1 MAAAGG
7 ICPPEWEALLD
18 DLCERFPFA
27 AESHVLCMLTAA
39 QGDAEVVAECLS
51 EYPAARLCQPWILPG
66 EYDACGLWRPASV
79 LEVLDPPAKFHW
91 IQPDIYFDQDAPP
104 SPGRTRSGKAYGTD
118 RVHCLQ
124 PNDTHLAPAEV
135 QLHTQ
140 AVGVGP
146 NGVVRRH
153 VGKGWVPYTDAI
165 AQVWPNAQP
174 RTIDGELRKQRIWS
188 CQ

>member
-66 EYDACGLWRPASV
+66 EYDACGLWRPVS
-79 LEVLDPPAKFHW
+79 EVLDPPAKFHW
-91 IQPDIYFDQDAPP
+91 MQPDIYFDQDAPP
-104 SPGRTRSGKAYGTD
+104 SPGRTRPSH
-118 RVHCLQ
+118 RELQ
-124 PNDTHLAPAEV
+124 PRLIACQCSGGLLFTPLLVLVHPILDIR
-135 QLHTQ
+135 
-140 AVGVGP
+140 
-146 NGVVRRH
+146 VRSR
-153 VGKGWVPYTDAI
+153 
-165 AQVWPNAQP
+165 AQ
-174 RTIDGELRKQRIWS
+174 R
-188 CQ
+188 

>member
-66 EYDACGLWRPASV
+66 KYDACGLWRPEPEV
-79 LEVLDPPAKFHW
+79 LETPAKFDW
-91 IQPDIYFDQDAPP
+91 MQPDIYFDKD
-104 SPGRTRSGKAYGTD
+104 GKKSKFL
-118 RVHCLQ
+118 C
-124 PNDTHLAPAEV
+124 E
-135 QLHTQ
+135 
-140 AVGVGP
+140 
-146 NGVVRRH
+146 
-153 VGKGWVPYTDAI
+153 W
-165 AQVWPNAQP
+165 
-174 RTIDGELRKQRIWS
+174 
-188 CQ
+188 

>member
-66 EYDACGLWRPASV
+66 EYDACGLWRPVSEVFRRLRADASAPAAPAWTTSHHLRPRRSRNGVSGNPHELTPLSPLRPRGLSGGGLNAFLERVWAVGGCSSFSV
-79 LEVLDPPAKFHW
+79 L
-91 IQPDIYFDQDAPP
+91 
-104 SPGRTRSGKAYGTD
+104 
-118 RVHCLQ
+118 
-124 PNDTHLAPAEV
+124 
-135 QLHTQ
+135 
-140 AVGVGP
+140 
-146 NGVVRRH
+146 
-153 VGKGWVPYTDAI
+153 
-165 AQVWPNAQP
+165 
-174 RTIDGELRKQRIWS
+174 
-188 CQ
+188 